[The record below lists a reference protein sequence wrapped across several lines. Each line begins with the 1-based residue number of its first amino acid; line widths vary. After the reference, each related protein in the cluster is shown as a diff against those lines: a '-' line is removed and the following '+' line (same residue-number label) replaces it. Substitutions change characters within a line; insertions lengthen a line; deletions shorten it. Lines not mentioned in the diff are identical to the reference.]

1 MRSAP
6 VQTLP
11 KSPTGIAGLD
21 AMTGGGLPT
30 GRVTLIEGGPG
41 AGKTALALQSLVN
54 GARQFNEPGI
64 FVAFEESAARIKAH
78 AATFGWDLPALQRQK
93 LFFLDAKPAPDLVQA
108 GAFDLGGLL
117 AAIDAKARQM
127 RARRI
132 VFDALD
138 VVLTLLNDAEA
149 ERREV
154 YRLHEWLLD
163 RGLTA
168 VITAKAVAGDLSA
181 PASQLQFMVDC
192 AMVLSH
198 DEVDGVSQ
206 RGLRILKYRGS
217 AFSENRS
224 PLVIGPQGVE
234 VAGLRRL
241 AGDYQAVASERVSSG
256 IARLDTMLDGGYHR
270 GASVLITGAP
280 GTAKTTLCGAFLEA
294 ACRRGERAMLV
305 SFDSAA
311 GEIVRNLAS
320 VSIHLDRHRRRGLLR
335 VASARAGA
343 GSAEVHFSDI
353 KRMAMA
359 QGARCL
365 VVDPLSA
372 LSKQGNQLTAPG
384 IVERLTD
391 WAKAQGITLMCT
403 SLLDGPLPDAER
415 SPLQISTIADTWLH
429 LNYLVNGGERNRAL
443 TIIKSRGTAHSNQ
456 VRELVLDRTGVTLA
470 DVFTEGGAVLMG
482 ALRWQKEQE
491 VLAARQR
498 EAADSRRRVS
508 ELDQR
513 AARLS
518 ARRELLDRALERTRS
533 ERAAVGDAA
542 AAAEARQHTLDD
554 SLRTL
559 RRADASPARR
569 KKVRP

>member
-1 MRSAP
+1 
-6 VQTLP
+6 
-11 KSPTGIAGLD
+11 
-21 AMTGGGLPT
+21 MTGGGLPT
-30 GRVTLIEGGPG
+30 GRVTLVEGGPG
-41 AGKTALALQSLVN
+41 AGKTLLALQSLVN
-54 GARQFNEPGI
+54 GAQQYDEPGI
-64 FVAFEESAARIKAH
+64 FVAFEESASRIKAN
-78 AATFGWDLPALQRQK
+78 AATFGWNLDSLQRKK
-93 LFFLDAKPAPDLVQA
+93 LFFLDAKPTPDLVQA
-108 GAFDLGGLL
+108 GAFDLGGML
-117 AAIDAKARQM
+117 AAIDAKARQI
-127 RARRI
+127 RAKRI

-138 VVLTLLNDAEA
+138 VVLTLLNDPEA

-154 YRLHEWLLD
+154 YRLHEWLVD

-168 VITAKAVAGDLSA
+168 VITAKAVAGGLSA
-181 PASQLQFMVDC
+181 PANQLQFMVDC
-192 AMVLSH
+192 AMALSH
-198 DEVDGVSQ
+198 DEVEGVSQ

-256 IARLDTMLDGGYHR
+256 VARLDTMLDGGYHR

-320 VSIHLDRHRRRGLLR
+320 VNIRLERYRRRGLLR

-372 LSKQGNQLTAPG
+372 LSKQGNELTAPG
-384 IVERLTD
+384 MVERVTD
-391 WAKAQGITLMCT
+391 WAKAHGITLMCS

-415 SPLQISTIADTWLH
+415 SPLQISTIADTWIH

-491 VLAARQR
+491 ALAARQR
-498 EAADSRRRVS
+498 EGGRFTPSRVGTRPARGAPVGPQGIARPGPGTDPERACGTRGCSGGGPVAPPEIGRQLAGPAPGRRVAGS
-508 ELDQR
+508 
-513 AARLS
+513 
-518 ARRELLDRALERTRS
+518 T
-533 ERAAVGDAA
+533 
-542 AAAEARQHTLDD
+542 
-554 SLRTL
+554 
-559 RRADASPARR
+559 
-569 KKVRP
+569 